1 MQGFILDTILADK
14 RIEVAERMA
23 RVSLSEV
30 VRAARDAPPPRDFA
44 RALRPATPSP
54 LEGEGRGEGETRGSR
69 PSIAL
74 IAEIKK
80 ASPSKGLIRADFDPV
95 EIAETY
101 EAAGASAISVLTDE
115 KYFQGRLEYLKAV
128 HDAVNLP
135 LLRKDFIVDEYQV
148 HEARAACADA
158 ILLIVAALQKDEL
171 AKLMFLASDLGMSS
185 LVEVHTADELE
196 TALEVGAKI
205 IGINNRD
212 LRTFEVKLET
222 TLDLAPRIP
231 DDRVL
236 VSESGI
242 RTRADVERLMSAGV
256 DAILVGEALMR
267 EQDPGAKV
275 RELLDDS
282 GGAQS

>member
-1 MQGFILDTILADK
+1 MLRGTVMQGFILDRILADK
-14 RIEVAERMA
+14 RIEVAERKA

-30 VRAARDAPPPRDFA
+30 VQAARDAPSPRDFA
-44 RALRPATPSP
+44 SALT
-54 LEGEGRGEGETRGSR
+54 SR
-69 PSIAL
+69 PLVAGKSEIRNSKFEIRL
-74 IAEIKK
+74 VAEIKK

-95 EIAETY
+95 EIGQTY

-128 HDAVNLP
+128 HDAVSLP

-158 ILLIVAALQKDEL
+158 ILLIIAALDNQRLSEL
-171 AKLMFLASDLGMSS
+171 MSLAADLGMAS
-185 LVEVHTADELE
+185 LVEVHTADELK
-196 TALEVGAKI
+196 TAMDVGAEI

-222 TLDLAPRIP
+222 TLSLARDVPGDRI
-231 DDRVL
+231 L

-242 RTRADVERLMSAGV
+242 NSRADVEKLMSAGV

-267 EQDPGAKV
+267 EPDPAIKV
-275 RELLDDS
+275 RELLTADD
-282 GGAQS
+282 